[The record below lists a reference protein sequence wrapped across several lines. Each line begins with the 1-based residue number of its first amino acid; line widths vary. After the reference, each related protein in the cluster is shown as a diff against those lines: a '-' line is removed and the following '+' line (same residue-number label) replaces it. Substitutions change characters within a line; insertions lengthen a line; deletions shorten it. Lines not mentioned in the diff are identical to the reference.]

1 MGFRNMNSNVV
12 YVAAVDEEPNNAL
25 PMQLDQNRGYEA
37 NASQQTGFRDLV
49 CLIMASLICNP
60 VCPCLFWMS
69 LKTNQDATE
78 AYWRGDYQH
87 ANKKQSCAIKW
98 CIAQVLVGIV
108 FLLIAFIFA
117 GASIFDTVPVGG
129 E

>member
-1 MGFRNMNSNVV
+1 MDSNVV
-12 YVAAVDEEPNNAL
+12 YVESVEQEDNNAL
-25 PMQLDQNRGYEA
+25 PVQLDQNRGFEA
-37 NASQQTGFRDLV
+37 NRMQNTGFRDMV

-78 AYWRGDYQH
+78 AYWRGDYQN

-108 FLLIAFIFA
+108 FLIIAFIVA
-117 GASIFDTVPVGG
+117 GSSLFDAVPVENGS